1 MSFFT
6 TSTGDNLAQ
15 NNTGSFSMGGDDFAP
30 IPKDTRVLAVCEEAK
45 ISEYQGD
52 RYINLKWGIAQPKE
66 YANRKIFQ
74 KVQVFATGATKRDK
88 ALRMLAAI
96 DANAGGKLAKENKE
110 PTDQS
115 LSAALTNRP
124 MVLKLGV
131 WEIKKDRD
139 GSELPESEWKSGNWV
154 QEVSAKQG
162 NAQAPAPKAAPAPAP
177 RATGGFDDMDDDIPF
192 SDPLKTRGV
201 HAVM

>member
-45 ISEYQGD
+45 ISEYQD
-52 RYINLKWGIAQPKE
+52 KRYINLKWKIAQPKE
-66 YANRKIFQ
+66 FANRTIFQ
-74 KVQVFATGATKRDK
+74 KIHVFESDSAKRDK

-96 DANAGGKLAKENKE
+96 DANAGGKLAKENRE
-110 PTDQS
+110 PTDKS

-131 WEIKKDRD
+131 WELEDK
-139 GSELPESEWKSGNWV
+139 SKSGNWV
-154 QEVSAKQG
+154 QEVSAKKG
-162 NAQAPAPKAAPAPAP
+162 AAEPAPAPKPAPAPAP

-192 SDPLKTRGV
+192 ADPLKTRGM

>member
-74 KVQVFATGATKRDK
+74 KVQVFATDSTKRDK

-96 DANAGGKLAKENKE
+96 DSNAGGKLAKENKE

-131 WEIKKDRD
+131 WELEDK
-139 GSELPESEWKSGNWV
+139 SKSGNWV
-154 QEVSAKQG
+154 QEVSAKKG
-162 NAQAPAPKAAPAPAP
+162 AAEPAPAPKPAPAPAV
-177 RATGGFDDMDDDIPF
+177 DDMDSDIPF
-192 SDPLKTRGV
+192 
-201 HAVM
+201 

>member
-30 IPKDTRVLAVCEEAK
+30 IPQDTRVLAVCEEAK

-74 KVQVFATGATKRDK
+74 KVKVFATDSTKRDK

-131 WEIKKDRD
+131 WELEDK
-139 GSELPESEWKSGNWV
+139 SKSGNWV
-154 QEVSAKQG
+154 QEVSAKKG
-162 NAQAPAPKAAPAPAP
+162 AAEPAPAPRPAPAPAP

-192 SDPLKTRGV
+192 ADPLKTRGM

>member
-45 ISEYQGD
+45 ISEYQGG

-74 KVQVFATGATKRDK
+74 KVQVFATDSTKRDK

-131 WEIKKDRD
+131 WELEDK
-139 GSELPESEWKSGNWV
+139 SKSGNWV
-154 QEVSAKQG
+154 QEVSAKKG
-162 NAQAPAPKAAPAPAP
+162 AAEPAPAPKPAPAPAP

-192 SDPLKTRGV
+192 ADPLKTRGV

>member
-74 KVQVFATGATKRDK
+74 KVQVFATDSTKRDK

-131 WEIKKDRD
+131 WELEDK
-139 GSELPESEWKSGNWV
+139 SKSGNWV
-154 QEVSAKQG
+154 QEVSAKKG
-162 NAQAPAPKAAPAPAP
+162 AAEPAPAPKAAPAPAP

-192 SDPLKTRGV
+192 RDPLSYTGM

>member
-45 ISEYQGD
+45 ISEYQGA

-74 KVQVFATGATKRDK
+74 KVQVFATDSTKRDK

-110 PTDQS
+110 PTDHS

-131 WEIKKDRD
+131 WELEDK
-139 GSELPESEWKSGNWV
+139 SKSGNWV
-154 QEVSAKQG
+154 QEVSAKKG
-162 NAQAPAPKAAPAPAP
+162 ATEPAPAPKPAPAPAP
-177 RATGGFDDMDDDIPF
+177 RANGGFDDMDDDIPF
-192 SDPLKTRGV
+192 ADPLKTRGV

>member
-52 RYINLKWGIAQPKE
+52 RYINLKWKIAQPKE
-66 YANRKIFQ
+66 FANRTIFQ
-74 KVQVFATGATKRDK
+74 KIKVFESDSAKRDK

-131 WEIKKDRD
+131 WELEDK
-139 GSELPESEWKSGNWV
+139 SKSGNWV
-154 QEVSAKQG
+154 QEVSAKKG
-162 NAQAPAPKAAPAPAP
+162 AAEPAPAPKAAPAPAP
-177 RATGGFDDMDDDIPF
+177 RATSGFDDMDDDIPF
-192 SDPLKTRGV
+192 RDPLSYTGM

>member
-30 IPKDTRVLAVCEEAK
+30 IPKDTRVLAVCEESK
-45 ISEYQGD
+45 ISEYQD
-52 RYINLKWGIAQPKE
+52 KRYINLKWKIAQPKE
-66 YANRKIFQ
+66 FANRTIFQ
-74 KVQVFATGATKRDK
+74 KIQVFESDSTKRDK

-131 WEIKKDRD
+131 WELEDK
-139 GSELPESEWKSGNWV
+139 SKSGNWV
-154 QEVSAKQG
+154 QEVSAKKG
-162 NAQAPAPKAAPAPAP
+162 AAEPAPAPKPAPAPAP
-177 RATGGFDDMDDDIPF
+177 RANGGFDDMDDDIPF
-192 SDPLKTRGV
+192 RDPLSYAGM

>member
-74 KVQVFATGATKRDK
+74 KVQVFATDSTKRDK

-96 DANAGGKLAKENKE
+96 DANAGGKLAKENRE

-131 WEIKKDRD
+131 WELED
-139 GSELPESEWKSGNWV
+139 KSKAGNWV
-154 QEVSAKQG
+154 QEVSAKKG
-162 NAQAPAPKAAPAPAP
+162 SAEPAPAPKPAPVPAV
-177 RATGGFDDMDDDIPF
+177 DDLDSDIPF
-192 SDPLKTRGV
+192 
-201 HAVM
+201 

>member
-15 NNTGSFSMGGDDFAP
+15 NNTGSFSIGGDDFAP

-74 KVQVFATGATKRDK
+74 KVQVFATDATKRDK

-131 WEIKKDRD
+131 WELEDK
-139 GSELPESEWKSGNWV
+139 SKSGNWV
-154 QEVSAKQG
+154 QEVSAKKG
-162 NAQAPAPKAAPAPAP
+162 AAEPAPAPAP
-177 RATGGFDDMDDDIPF
+177 APKPAPVRNVMDDIDDENIPF
-192 SDPLKTRGV
+192 
-201 HAVM
+201 

>member
-74 KVQVFATGATKRDK
+74 KVQVFATDSTKRDK

-131 WEIKKDRD
+131 WELEDK
-139 GSELPESEWKSGNWV
+139 SKSGNWV
-154 QEVSAKQG
+154 QEVSAKKG
-162 NAQAPAPKAAPAPAP
+162 AAEPAPAPKPAPAPAP
-177 RATGGFDDMDDDIPF
+177 RANGGFDDMDDDIPF
-192 SDPLKTRGV
+192 ADPLKTRGV

>member
-52 RYINLKWGIAQPKE
+52 RYINLKWRIAQPKE

-74 KVQVFATGATKRDK
+74 KVQVFATDSTKRDK
-88 ALRMLAAI
+88 ALRMLSAI

-131 WEIKKDRD
+131 WELEDK
-139 GSELPESEWKSGNWV
+139 SKSGNWV
-154 QEVSAKQG
+154 QEVSAKKG
-162 NAQAPAPKAAPAPAP
+162 AAEPAPAPKPAPAPAP
-177 RATGGFDDMDDDIPF
+177 RATGGFDDMDSDIPF
-192 SDPLKTRGV
+192 ADPLKTRGV

>member
-15 NNTGSFSMGGDDFAP
+15 NNTGSFSMGGYDFAP

-74 KVQVFATGATKRDK
+74 KVQVFATDSTKRDK

-131 WEIKKDRD
+131 WELEDK
-139 GSELPESEWKSGNWV
+139 SKSGNWV
-154 QEVSAKQG
+154 QEVSAKKG
-162 NAQAPAPKAAPAPAP
+162 AAEPAPAPKPAPAPAP
-177 RATGGFDDMDDDIPF
+177 RANGGFDDMDDDIPF
-192 SDPLKTRGV
+192 ADPLKTRGM